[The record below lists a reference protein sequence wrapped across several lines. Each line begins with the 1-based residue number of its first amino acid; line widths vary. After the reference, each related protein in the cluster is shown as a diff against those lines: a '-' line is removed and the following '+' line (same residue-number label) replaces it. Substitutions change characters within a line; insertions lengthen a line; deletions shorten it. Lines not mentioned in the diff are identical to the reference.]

1 MFSLFSVIAFVFRN
15 TKKILPL
22 ISLTTLAKI
31 LMEDSVVSKSCFLW
45 TGYSICSSALN
56 VLGKQVCQW
65 KLHFHHWKFLV
76 FLSIDHTQDCCPQV
90 VHDRVP
96 SIKIIENWKLLQ
108 MDYMFSIIIL
118 PAFGFYQQLEL
129 FTWLGSWPL
138 TLFNSYYISCIGYNW
153 MNLSRQNK
161 NRLSLLWNFK
171 KFKMFR
177 KYCLYN

>member
-1 MFSLFSVIAFVFRN
+1 MFRN

-31 LMEDSVVSKSCFLW
+31 LMEDSVVSKNCFLW

-56 VLGKQVCQW
+56 VLGKQVSQW

-96 SIKIIENWKLLQ
+96 SIKMIENWKLLQ
-108 MDYMFSIIIL
+108 MDYKFSIIIL

-138 TLFNSYYISCIGYNW
+138 TSLTPITFHVLAIIGWIFPDKIKIDSAYYET
-153 MNLSRQNK
+153 LR
-161 NRLSLLWNFK
+161 SLRCSGNVVSIINCF
-171 KFKMFR
+171 
-177 KYCLYN
+177 